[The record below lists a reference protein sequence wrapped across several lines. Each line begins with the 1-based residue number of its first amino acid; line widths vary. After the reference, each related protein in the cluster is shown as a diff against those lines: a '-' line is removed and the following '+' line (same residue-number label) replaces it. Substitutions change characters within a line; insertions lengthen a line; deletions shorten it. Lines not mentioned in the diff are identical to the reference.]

1 MTLARGTN
9 IMIKLSEIGVVV
21 LAAGIFLLGCLLQ
34 PPSSKPPGAD
44 MSADDKLLENIPQA
58 ELDAVQLSPLPN
70 DSGIFI
76 AYSFKEKVTDRQ
88 AALLLTTAISVFR
101 MTDDT
106 STDTDKVII
115 VGCTTPARSLAIT
128 ADFTSNEVEL
138 WQTPDNTHYLKEVY
152 RGDPQMILLYIK
164 DGVKG
169 QPVSK
174 EKGKIAD
181 EVFKKRGG
189 HKVDV

>member
-34 PPSSKPPGAD
+34 PPASKPPGVD

-58 ELDAVQLSPLPN
+58 ELDAVQISPLPN
-70 DSGIFI
+70 EAGIFV

-88 AALLLTTAISVFR
+88 AAILLTTVIATFR
-101 MTDDT
+101 MAEDNPG
-106 STDTDKVII
+106 DKVLI

-152 RGDPQMILLYIK
+152 QGDPDMILMYIK

-169 QPVSK
+169 QPVSR